1 MDLEFVPASGP
12 GLLTGCVFLP
22 LPGEGFPEVPG
33 LFSLPF
39 LPKFVAGVFLLVDED
54 DFDVAF
60 ADEHAV
66 FGYDHLG
73 KLGWNF
79 NNCLPRKLP
88 ILKDQT
94 QSVRFDI
101 ESLGFN
107 QLLDDFVL

>member
-1 MDLEFVPASGP
+1 MP
-12 GLLTGCVFLP
+12 GLLSLSFLP
-22 LPGEGFPEVPG
+22 EFI
-33 LFSLPF
+33 
-39 LPKFVAGVFLLVDED
+39 AGVLLLVDED
-54 DFDVAF
+54 DFDIAF

-66 FGYDHLG
+66 FSDDHLG

-101 ESLGFN
+101 ESFGFY
-107 QLLDDFVL
+107 QLLDYFVL